1 MATLC
6 LGEVLVDLVCERP
19 VRGLAEADAFVPRF
33 GGAVANAA
41 VMAARRG
48 GEVALAG
55 GAGADAWGRW
65 LRSRLEEE
73 RVGLEFFA
81 LVEGPPTAVAFVAVD
96 EDGEPD
102 FLIYGDGI
110 GATVQAVGSRLE
122 EAVQRCDGVFFSS
135 NTLAG
140 EAEREL
146 TMRAREMALERG
158 RPVLFDPNLRMHRWS
173 SPSAAAA
180 AARECVSGALM
191 VRTNRSEAELITGE
205 RDPAASAQALVDAG
219 ARTAVVT
226 LGAQGALARGEVST
240 EAPGLPADVVNT
252 TGAGDVLT
260 GVLIAALQRSGYD
273 PTAIAAAL
281 PDAVAESARATE
293 RWGALE

>member
-1 MATLC
+1 M
-6 LGEVLVDLVCERP
+6 
-19 VRGLAEADAFVPRF
+19 
-33 GGAVANAA
+33 ANAA

-55 GAGADAWGRW
+55 GAGEDAWGRW
-65 LRSRLEEE
+65 LRSRLEAEG
-73 RVGLEFFA
+73 VDLEFFA
-81 LVEGPPTAVAFVAVD
+81 LLDSSPTPVAFVAVD
-96 EDGEPD
+96 DGGEPD

-110 GATVQAVGSRLE
+110 AATVEAVGPRLE
-122 EAVQRCDGVFFSS
+122 EAVERCDGLFFSS

-146 TMRAREMALERG
+146 TMRARALALERG
-158 RPVLFDPNLRMHRWS
+158 RAVLFDPNLRLHRWP
-173 SPSAAAA
+173 SPDDAAA
-180 AARECVSGALM
+180 AARECVPGALM
-191 VRTNRSEAELITGE
+191 VRTNRSEAELLTGE
-205 RDPAASAQALVDAG
+205 REPAACAQALVDAG
-219 ARTAVVT
+219 ARIAVVT
-226 LGAQGALARGEVST
+226 LGAEGALACGEASA
-240 EAPGLPADVVNT
+240 EAPGGEADVVNT

-273 PTAIAAAL
+273 PAAIAAAL